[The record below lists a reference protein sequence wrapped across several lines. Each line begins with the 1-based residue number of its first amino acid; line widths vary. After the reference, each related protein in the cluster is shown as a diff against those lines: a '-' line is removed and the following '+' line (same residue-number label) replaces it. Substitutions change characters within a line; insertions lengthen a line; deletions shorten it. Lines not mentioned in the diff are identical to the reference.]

1 MMHTIIDAFPRFKG
15 KSAGSLYGDVVEEF
29 DYETGCLLDVLDE
42 LGARLILRDL
52 MEKLKSVGVSAKL
65 IIREGKRH
73 GWKEGIETE
82 LSILADWLMEP
93 FKSGGGNE

>member
-1 MMHTIIDAFPRFKG
+1 
-15 KSAGSLYGDVVEEF
+15 
-29 DYETGCLLDVLDE
+29 
-42 LGARLILRDL
+42 